1 MAAGD
6 QANKGEQA
14 DNIEVEIVY
23 ALTEYQYLKMLQVPA
38 GSTVEQVIRLSDIMN
53 QFPEIDLKKNRLG
66 IFNKFV
72 DLKTVLQAYDRIEI
86 YRPLRID
93 PKEARRLRVK
103 RKH

>member
-14 DNIEVEIVY
+14 DNIKVEIVY
-23 ALTEYQYLKMLQVPA
+23 ALTEHQYLMTLQVAA